1 MMPRSDF
8 AGEREL
14 MTFWQLVTL
23 LVLSTGITALS
34 IDMMLPALPAIG
46 TDLGLA
52 NENDRQLVITAFL
65 VGFGL
70 AQLIYGPLSDSWGR
84 KPVLLGALGL
94 YILATVFCLIAW
106 DFEVLLVG
114 RLLQGMSIAA
124 ARVVGTAIA
133 RDLTSGRRMAQI
145 VSMAMM
151 VFMAVPVI
159 APSLGQAVLLIGPW
173 RWIFIVLLIAASGL
187 AVWLSIRLPETL
199 RPEYR
204 RKLDFRDAIRGYRE
218 SLRHRAM
225 VGYMLAGAFF
235 FGGLYGLLNSSEQ
248 IMAEHFGLGTTWT
261 LAFAGMAACMA
272 ITNFVNSRLVMRL
285 GQRRLSQGAL
295 IGFGVISLLHVVVI
309 VFATENLLIFMVLL
323 TLAMMLM
330 GLIAANFNALAMEPV
345 GHIAGTASA
354 AYGFGT
360 GVIGAIIG
368 AVIGQLYNDSTLPL
382 IAGQAFTGLSAFIIV
397 YVTERGELFGE
408 GTDD

>member
-1 MMPRSDF
+1 MQKSEF

-14 MTFWQLVTL
+14 MSFWQLVTL
-23 LVLSTGITALS
+23 LVFSTGIVALS

-46 TDLGLA
+46 TDLGLQ

-70 AQLIYGPLSDSWGR
+70 AQLVYGPLADSWGR
-84 KPVLLGALGL
+84 KPVLLGSLAL

-106 DFEVLLVG
+106 DFEVLLFG
-114 RLLQGMSIAA
+114 RLLQGMSIAG
-124 ARVVGTAIA
+124 ARVIGTAIA

-151 VFMAVPVI
+151 VFMAVPVV
-159 APSLGQAVLLIGPW
+159 APSLGQAVLIVAPW
-173 RWIFIVLLIAASGL
+173 RWIFVVLLVTASGL
-187 AVWLSIRLPETL
+187 AIWLSIRLPETL

-204 RKLDFRDAIRGYRE
+204 RKLDFRDSIRGYRE
-218 SLRHRAM
+218 SLKHRAM

-248 IMAEHFGLGTTWT
+248 IMAEHFGLGSVWT

-272 ITNFVNSRLVMRL
+272 ITNFINSRLVMRL

-295 IGFGVISLLHVVVI
+295 IGFSVISILHVAVI
-309 VFATENLLIFMVLL
+309 VFATENLLIFMGLL

-382 IAGQAFTGLSAFIIV
+382 IAGQAFTGLAAFAIV
-397 YVTERGELFGE
+397 YITERGELFGD

>member
-1 MMPRSDF
+1 MQDSEF

-14 MTFWQLVTL
+14 MTYWQLVML
-23 LVLSTGITALS
+23 LVMSTGIVALS

-46 TDLGLA
+46 DDLGLA
-52 NENDRQLVITAFL
+52 NENNRQLVVTSFL

-70 AQLIYGPLSDSWGR
+70 AQLVYGPLADSWGR

-94 YILATVFCLIAW
+94 YIVATVFCLIAW
-106 DFEVLLVG
+106 DFEVLLLG
-114 RLLQGMSIAA
+114 RLLQGMSIAG
-124 ARVVGTAIA
+124 ARVIGTAIA
-133 RDLTSGRRMAQI
+133 RDLTSGRRMAQV

-159 APSLGQAVLLIGPW
+159 APSLGQAILFIGPW
-173 RWIFIVLLIAASGL
+173 RWIFGFLLVTASGL
-187 AVWLSIRLPETL
+187 AIWLSIRLPETL
-199 RPEYR
+199 REEHR
-204 RKLDFRDAIRGYRE
+204 RKLDFMDSLRGFRE
-218 SLRHRAM
+218 SLKHRAM

-248 IMAEHFGLGTTWT
+248 IMAEHFGMGASWT

-272 ITNFVNSRLVMRL
+272 ITNFINSRLVMRL
-285 GQRRLSQGAL
+285 GQRRLSQSAL
-295 IGFGVISLLHVVVI
+295 IGSTIISLLHVVVI
-309 VFATENLLIFMVLL
+309 VFATENLLIFMGLL

-345 GHIAGTASA
+345 GHVAGTASA

-360 GVIGAIIG
+360 GVLGAIIG
-368 AVIGQLYNDSTLPL
+368 AIIGQLYNDSTLPL
-382 IAGQAFTGLSAFIIV
+382 IAGQTFTGLAAFVIV
-397 YVTERGELFGE
+397 YFTERCVLFGD